1 MTFTTPDVVVVDGEL
16 LAGFADAL
24 GSDSDDFG
32 LPVVFRVTTELA
44 HQAMHSGTVPSDGIV
59 HTSESLL
66 LRREPRL
73 GDHLSGLLTVEEIH
87 RRGGATQLL
96 VRSDIVAAGESS
108 PIAVTTSTLTF
119 RS

>member
-1 MTFTTPDVVVVDGEL
+1 MTFTTPEVIVVDDEL
-16 LAGFADAL
+16 LAGFADVL
-24 GSDSDDFG
+24 GSNSADFG
-32 LPVVFRVTTELA
+32 LPVVFSVTTELA
-44 HQAMHSGTVPSDGIV
+44 HQAMQSGTVPTDGIV
-59 HTSESLL
+59 HTSESLR

-87 RRGGATQLL
+87 RRAGATQLV
-96 VRSDIVAAGESS
+96 VRSDIVADGESS